1 MRAYFDGT
9 YKFKK
14 DFFTYHENIIDDE
27 ILSKIY
33 MFINDNKK
41 LFIEHVD
48 SNWESF
54 LKCFSSSFSCE
65 NLDDFDVD
73 IIESSLPGFHCDY
86 AAILMIGKNKE
97 IWGAYFDT
105 PEMYYFTTETEQ
117 KEKIPKTISNWM
129 ERFDKYNLKYLS

>member
-1 MRAYFDGT
+1 MDKNAI
-9 YKFKK
+9 KK
-14 DFFTYHENIIDDE
+14 YAVWARNELIARVAQKAMQYDITKENIIDDE

-86 AAILMIGKNKE
+86 ASILMIGKNKE

-105 PEMYYFTTETEQ
+105 PEMYYFTTD
-117 KEKIPKTISNWM
+117 KEKLNS
-129 ERFDKYNLKYLS
+129 LS